1 MRKSNNWESVRNDEI
16 FKSHLGSGAGPWVS
30 IHWLLQDTSH
40 IHWFHP
46 PKQLTRNHK
55 EPRNVIQLPTN
66 SILLSSGSSI
76 ATLSMLYTITEAT
89 ASYLLMLQNIYQ
101 FKAKIAE
108 KRLCTVFRN
117 YFKRFYNS
125 KFGKNRIKSF
135 QFLLLFLII
144 NI

>member
-1 MRKSNNWESVRNDEI
+1 MRKSNNWESVRDDEI
-16 FKSHLGSGAGPWVS
+16 FRSHLGSGVGPWVS

-66 SILLSSGSSI
+66 SILLSIGSSI

-108 KRLCTVFRN
+108 KGYALCLGTISKDFTIHNLEKTGLKVFN
-117 YFKRFYNS
+117 FCCCF
-125 KFGKNRIKSF
+125 
-135 QFLLLFLII
+135 
-144 NI
+144 